1 MTPSHPARISV
12 VADPPAGVTIAVVI
26 PADRRLVAG
35 LESGPDAR
43 ATHLGDD
50 LLSAADSAPDP
61 LVLDMRG
68 VDWIDSGAC
77 AVLIKVWKALR
88 LRGQPLVLCVTDP
101 VRETFRAAAA
111 RLGWDRPS
119 HPVDG
124 TGPAGEDLTID
135 AAVSPHPGADRV
147 LVVSGG
153 LH

>member
-12 VADPPAGVTIAVVI
+12 VADSPAGVTVAEVV
-26 PADRRLVAG
+26 PPDRRLVAG

-50 LLSAADSAPDP
+50 ILAAADSDPGP

-88 LRGQPLVLCVTDP
+88 GRDQPLVLCVTDP
-101 VRETFRAAAA
+101 VHETFRITGLV
-111 RLGWDRPS
+111 RIM
-119 HPVDG
+119 PVF
-124 TGPAGEDLTID
+124 TDLD
-135 AAVSPHPGADRV
+135 AAVAGAAEV
-147 LVVSGG
+147 GA
-153 LH
+153 

>member
-1 MTPSHPARISV
+1 MTPSHPARVSV
-12 VADPPAGVTIAVVI
+12 VADPPAGVTIAEVI

-50 LLSAADSAPDP
+50 LLVAADSAPDP

-88 LRGQPLVLCVTDP
+88 GRGQPLVLCVTDP
-101 VRETFRAAAA
+101 VRETFRITGLVRLMPVFTDLDAAVAAA
-111 RLGWDRPS
+111 R
-119 HPVDG
+119 
-124 TGPAGEDLTID
+124 TAGQGE
-135 AAVSPHPGADRV
+135 ARA
-147 LVVSGG
+147 
-153 LH
+153 

>member
-12 VADPPAGVTIAVVI
+12 VADPPAGVTIAEVI

-50 LLSAADSAPDP
+50 LLAAADSAPDP
-61 LVLDMRG
+61 LVLDLRG

-88 LRGQPLVLCVTDP
+88 LRGQPLVLCVTEP
-101 VRETFRAAAA
+101 VRETFRITGLVRLMPVFIDLDPAVEAA
-111 RLGWDRPS
+111 R
-119 HPVDG
+119 
-124 TGPAGEDLTID
+124 TAGPGE
-135 AAVSPHPGADRV
+135 ARA
-147 LVVSGG
+147 
-153 LH
+153 

>member
-1 MTPSHPARISV
+1 MTPTHPARISV
-12 VADPPAGVTIAVVI
+12 VADPPAGVSIAEVI

-43 ATHLGDD
+43 ATYLGDD
-50 LLSAADSAPDP
+50 LLAAAGSAPEP

-101 VRETFRAAAA
+101 VRETFRITGLVRLMPVFAGLDEAVAAALAAGKGEA
-111 RLGWDRPS
+111 R
-119 HPVDG
+119 
-124 TGPAGEDLTID
+124 A
-135 AAVSPHPGADRV
+135 
-147 LVVSGG
+147 
-153 LH
+153 

>member
-1 MTPSHPARISV
+1 MPQSHPARVSV
-12 VADPPAGVTIAVVI
+12 VADPPAGVNIAEVI

-43 ATHLGDD
+43 ATYLGDD
-50 LLSAADSAPDP
+50 LLAAADLAPDP

-101 VRETFRAAAA
+101 VRETFRITGLVRLMPVFTELDPAVEAA
-111 RLGWDRPS
+111 R
-119 HPVDG
+119 
-124 TGPAGEDLTID
+124 TAGPGE
-135 AAVSPHPGADRV
+135 ARA
-147 LVVSGG
+147 
-153 LH
+153 

>member
-12 VADPPAGVTIAVVI
+12 VADPPAGVTIAEVI

-43 ATHLGDD
+43 ATYLGDD
-50 LLSAADSAPDP
+50 LLAAADSAPDP

-101 VRETFRAAAA
+101 VRETFRITGLVRLMPVFTEIDPAVEAA
-111 RLGWDRPS
+111 R
-119 HPVDG
+119 
-124 TGPAGEDLTID
+124 TAGQGE
-135 AAVSPHPGADRV
+135 ARA
-147 LVVSGG
+147 
-153 LH
+153 